1 MTERKKAVAAI
12 EERKIFRRV
21 FSGEDGTAVLAWIL
35 NECRY
40 FSQDAQIIDPALTA
54 FCNRLLGKTGV
65 IHPEN
70 LHGDTAAR
78 LANANDR
85 DLAKII
91 GDNDE
96 AI

>member
-1 MTERKKAVAAI
+1 VTGDKEAARVAI

-21 FSGEDGTAVLAWIL
+21 FSGAEGEAVLTWIL

-54 FCNRLLGKTGV
+54 FCNRLLGKAGI
-65 IHPEN
+65 IHPAN

-78 LANANDR
+78 LANANDL
-85 DLAKII
+85 DLAQII
-91 GDNDE
+91 GDENE
-96 AI
+96 